1 MLMCVGYFTAS
12 SVTHLT
18 RNLSGFSCQIHQI
31 SETSRAQIFN
41 FVHICFCRKTD
52 IIQEESQNTKCH
64 ECLMTD

>member
-41 FVHICFCRKTD
+41 FVHICFCRKP
-52 IIQEESQNTKCH
+52 KY
-64 ECLMTD
+64 